1 MNSLQSAFRIN
12 ADSVMSVSR
21 NKAVSGYENPTM
33 KLFAN
38 DQSKGQV
45 KSSMLVAIK
54 VTQFWQVLQQMMQDE
69 DSEEPLSD
77 RDAFVLLQRIDNS
90 AGFKS
95 LQMSQ
100 GKNRSLVKKAK
111 AKFPHLY
118 SHAMEESTQE
128 SSRGHLEEAGLLID
142 GVS

>member
-95 LQMSQ
+95 L
-100 GKNRSLVKKAK
+100 
-111 AKFPHLY
+111 
-118 SHAMEESTQE
+118 
-128 SSRGHLEEAGLLID
+128 
-142 GVS
+142 